1 MMKDKNIIIGS
12 DHAGFALKEKVKT
25 YLLSKGYEVFDV
37 GTFSQD
43 SCDYPIYAAKLAE
56 AVSDGRFQRGI
67 LACKTG
73 IGDSIVA
80 NRFCKV
86 RAALCYNATAARL
99 CREHN
104 DSNVLVLGS
113 AFVSQQNMKKIILI
127 WLNTKFAGGR
137 HARRLNLIKK
147 LEKKMGCVKL

>member
-1 MMKDKNIIIGS
+1 MKDKNIIIGS
-12 DHAGFALKEKVKT
+12 DHAGFALKEKIKIF
-25 YLLSKGYEVFDV
+25 LLGKGLKVFDV
-37 GTFSQD
+37 GTFSEE
-43 SCDYPIYAAKLAE
+43 SCDYPVYAAKLAE
-56 AVSDGRFQRGI
+56 AVSRGKFKRGI

-80 NRFCKV
+80 NRFRGV

-113 AFVSQQNMKKIILI
+113 LFVSRANMKKIITI
-127 WLNTKFAGGR
+127 WLNTEFSGGR

-147 LEKKMGCVKL
+147 LEKKMGCIKS